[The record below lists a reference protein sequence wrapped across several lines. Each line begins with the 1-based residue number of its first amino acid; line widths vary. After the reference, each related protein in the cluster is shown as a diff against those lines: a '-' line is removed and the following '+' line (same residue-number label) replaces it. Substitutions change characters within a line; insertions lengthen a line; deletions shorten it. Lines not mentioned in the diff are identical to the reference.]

1 MESETIATFVEM
13 VVKLNEATF
22 KPLFRKLFDW
32 AFTASGEIQYLVLI
46 GSSN

>member
-1 MESETIATFVEM
+1 MEGDTIAAFVEM

-32 AFTASGEIQYLVLI
+32 AFTASGKIQHFNLI
-46 GSSN
+46 DSSS